1 MQDKEIWYHKIMEKG
16 LASQEALEKLKIF
29 GKNEITT
36 KERVSAF
43 SLFLSQFPTFIN
55 GILIVASILSY
66 ITGSTIDGVLILIIL
81 LLNAFFGFIQE
92 YRAEKSLDK
101 LKTYV
106 KAVVRVI
113 RDGKEI
119 QIDAVNLV
127 PSDIVLVTEGDR
139 IPADGKIIADK
150 FLEIDESI
158 LTGESL
164 SVIKNKDESVYSG
177 TLITKGSSQI
187 IIKTTGN
194 QTRFGQI
201 AQTLAGVAPDKTPL
215 QKRLDGLAKT
225 LSLIILV
232 IAAFIIPI
240 GIFQGKEFVFLLL
253 IAVSIGIAAIPEGL
267 PAVVTI
273 SLAIGTSKMAKRKA
287 IVRRMDSIETLGAV
301 QIIITDKTG
310 TLTQNVMQVKKFH
323 TLKNDYMP
331 PLLKACVL
339 GNTASIIDNVNE
351 KPDVVGDK
359 TDGALLLWAKEQKQD
374 LESLKK
380 EGAILEEY
388 SFDPQK
394 STVTTIWVNKQ
405 NIKHVFV
412 RGAPEVVLSKS
423 KISQKEKNK
432 IIKLYQDFA
441 KEGLRVIGFATRT
454 SDHHSLHIAR
464 EDAEKN
470 LTFLGIVGIYDPPRL
485 EAKKA
490 VEESRR
496 AGIQTI
502 MVTGDN
508 KLTATAIANEI
519 GLLEKDDDI
528 ATGEE
533 IDSLTDEELGKII
546 LKTRIF
552 ARTKPEDKLRLVTVL
567 KKMGYVVGVT
577 GDGVNDALALKRA
590 DVGLAMGESGTD
602 VAKEASDIVLTD
614 DNFSTV
620 VSAVEE
626 GRTIYN
632 NILKAITYLLTSN
645 LSELSLVVFASLIGL
660 PNPFFPTQILWI
672 NLVTDG
678 LPALALAS
686 DNKDHSVLSKKPRN
700 PNAPI
705 LNRSRLL
712 FISTIGFSIAL
723 ALLFVFKTILDN
735 GSSETLARTIIFN
748 SLIASH
754 MILAF
759 IIRGRSMFKLNKF
772 LIIGVLFTLILQA
785 VITFNPFFQNIF
797 RLGF

>member
-1 MQDKEIWYHKIMEKG
+1 MEKG
-16 LASQEALEKLKIF
+16 LTSLSALEKQKTF

-36 KERVSAF
+36 QERISTL
-43 SLFLSQFPTFIN
+43 SLFVSQFPTFIN
-55 GILIVASILSY
+55 AILLAASIISF
-66 ITGSTIDGVLILIIL
+66 ITGSMIDGIFILIIL

-92 YRAEKSLDK
+92 YRAERSLDK

-106 KAVVRVI
+106 KPVVRVI

-119 QIDAVNLV
+119 QLEAI
-127 PSDIVLVTEGDR
+127 DIVPEDIILLSEGDR
-139 IPADGKIIADK
+139 IPADGKIISNK

-164 SVIKNKDESVYSG
+164 SVIKSYNDSIFLG
-177 TLITKGSSQI
+177 TLVTKGSSRLLVEKI
-187 IIKTTGN
+187 GL

-201 AQTLAGVAPDKTPL
+201 AQTLAGVVPDKTPL

-225 LSLIILV
+225 LSIIILAV
-232 IAAFIIPI
+232 AAFIIPL
-240 GIFQGKEFVFLLL
+240 GIFQEKEFIPLLL

-273 SLAIGTSKMAKRKA
+273 ALAIGTAKMAKRKA
-287 IVRRMDSIETLGAV
+287 IVRRMQAVETLGAV

-310 TLTQNVMQVKKFH
+310 TLTQNTMRVKKFWAP
-323 TLKNDYMP
+323 KNEHLA
-331 PLLKACVL
+331 PLLKACIL
-339 GNTASIIDNVNE
+339 GNTASLIE
-351 KPDVVGDK
+351 KKEKNSFDVIGDK
-359 TDGALLLWAKEQKQD
+359 TDGALLLWAHEKMQN
-374 LESLKK
+374 LEDIKK
-380 EGAILEEY
+380 EGKILEEY
-388 SFDPQK
+388 SFDPQA
-394 STVTTIWVNKQ
+394 STITTIFESNKT
-405 NIKHVFV
+405 KHIFV

-423 KISQKEKNK
+423 KISQKETEDINK
-432 IIKLYQDFA
+432 IYEEYA
-441 KEGLRVIGFATRT
+441 KEGLRVIGFGTRT

-464 EDAEKN
+464 EDAEKD
-470 LTFLGIVGIYDPPRL
+470 LTFLGIVGIYDPPRV

-508 KLTATAIANEI
+508 TLTASALASEI
-519 GLLEKDDDI
+519 GLLEKGDDI
-528 ATGEE
+528 ATGQ
-533 IDSLTDEELGKII
+533 DLDKMTDEQLQKII

-632 NILKAITYLLTSN
+632 NILKSITYLLSGN
-645 LSELSLVVFASLIGL
+645 LSEILFVFLSTLFGL
-660 PNPFFPTQILWI
+660 PNPLFPTQILWI

-705 LNRSRLL
+705 LSNHRLI
-712 FISTIGFSIAL
+712 FILTSGIAL
-723 ALLFVFKTILDN
+723 SLFFILVFNAVIKI
-735 GSSETLARTIIFN
+735 SHSEILARTVVFN
-748 SLIASH
+748 LLIVSH
-754 MILAF
+754 MVLAF
-759 IIRGRSMFKLNKF
+759 IVRGRSMFKLNKF

>member
-1 MQDKEIWYHKIMEKG
+1 MEKG
-16 LASQEALEKLKIF
+16 LASLEAAEKLKIF

-36 KERVSAF
+36 QERTSTL
-43 SLFLSQFPTFIN
+43 SLFISQFPNFIN
-55 GILIVASILSY
+55 LILIAASIISF
-66 ITGSTIDGVLILIIL
+66 ITGGTIDGVFILIIL

-101 LKTYV
+101 LKAYV
-106 KAVVRVI
+106 KSVVRVI

-119 QIDAVNLV
+119 QLDAVDLV
-127 PSDIVLVTEGDR
+127 PGDIVYVSEGDR
-139 IPADGKIIADK
+139 IPSDGKIISDK

-164 SVIKNKDESVYSG
+164 SVIKNRGESIFSG
-177 TLITKGSSQI
+177 TLITKGSSRMVI
-187 IIKTTGN
+187 ETTGN

-215 QKRLDGLAKT
+215 QKRLDGLAKF
-225 LSLIILV
+225 LSIIILA

-240 GIFQGKEFVFLLL
+240 GIFQGKEFVPLLL
-253 IAVSIGIAAIPEGL
+253 IAVSIGVAAIPEGL

-273 SLAIGTSKMAKRKA
+273 ALAIGTAKMAKRKA
-287 IVRRMDSIETLGAV
+287 IVRRMQSVETLGAV
-301 QIIITDKTG
+301 QVIITDKTG
-310 TLTQNVMQVKKFH
+310 TLTQNVMRVKKYH
-323 TLKNDYMP
+323 TLRQDYIA

-339 GNTASIIDNVNE
+339 GNTASIIEKAEVNSF
-351 KPDVVGDK
+351 DIIGDK

-374 LESLKK
+374 LENLKK
-380 EGAILEEY
+380 EGTILEEY

-394 STVTTIWVNKQ
+394 STVTTIWANKQ
-405 NIKHVFV
+405 NAKHIFV

-423 KISQKEKNK
+423 KITDKEKQE
-432 IIKLYQDFA
+432 ITKLYQDYA

-464 EDAEKN
+464 EEAEKN
-470 LTFLGIVGIYDPPRL
+470 LTFLGIVGIYDPPRI

-490 VEESRR
+490 VIDAKR

-508 KLTATAIANEI
+508 MLTATAIANEI
-519 GLLEKDDDI
+519 GLLEDQDDI

-533 IDSLTDEELGKII
+533 IDKMTDEELGKII

-552 ARTKPEDKLRLVTVL
+552 ARTKPEDKLRLVAVL

-632 NILKAITYLLTSN
+632 NILKSITYLLSGN
-645 LSELSLVVFASLIGL
+645 LSEILFVFLSTLFGL
-660 PNPFFPTQILWI
+660 PNPLFPTQILWI
-672 NLVTDG
+672 NLVSDG

-686 DNKDHSVLSKKPRN
+686 DNKDPDILSKKPRN

-705 LNRSRLL
+705 LSNHRLIFILTSGISLSLL
-712 FISTIGFSIAL
+712 FIL
-723 ALLFVFKTILDN
+723 VFNAVIEI
-735 GSSETLARTIIFN
+735 SHSEILARTVVFN
-748 SLIASH
+748 LLIVSH
-754 MILAF
+754 MVLAF
-759 IIRGRSMFKLNKF
+759 IVRGKSMFRLNKF

-785 VITFNPFFQNIF
+785 IITFNPFFQSIF

>member
-1 MQDKEIWYHKIMEKG
+1 MEKG
-16 LASQEALEKLKIF
+16 LASLEALEKQKIF

-36 KERVSAF
+36 QERISTF
-43 SLFLSQFPTFIN
+43 SLFISQFPTFIN
-55 GILIVASILSY
+55 GILVTAAILSFV
-66 ITGSTIDGVLILIIL
+66 TLSTIDGIFILIIL
-81 LLNAFFGFIQE
+81 LLNALFGFMQE

-106 KAVVRVI
+106 KSVVRVI

-119 QIDAVNLV
+119 QIDGVDLV
-127 PSDIVLVTEGDR
+127 PGDIVLLSEGDR
-139 IPADGKIIADK
+139 IPADGEIVSNK

-164 SVIKNKDESVYSG
+164 SVIKNINDSIFSG
-177 TLITKGSSQI
+177 TLVTKGSSRFI
-187 IIKTTGN
+187 VEKIGKD
-194 QTRFGQI
+194 TRFGQI
-201 AQTLAGVAPDKTPL
+201 AQTLGSVTPDKTPL
-215 QKRLDGLAKT
+215 QKRLDGLAKI
-225 LSLIILV
+225 LSIIILV

-240 GIFQGKEFVFLLL
+240 GVFQGKEFIPLLL
-253 IAVSIGIAAIPEGL
+253 IAVSISIAAIPEGL

-273 SLAIGTSKMAKRKA
+273 ALAIGTGRMAKRKA
-287 IVRRMDSIETLGAV
+287 IVRRMQSVETLGAV

-310 TLTQNVMQVKKFH
+310 TLTQNVMRVKKFW
-323 TLKNDYMP
+323 TVKKEYTTA
-331 PLLKACVL
+331 LLRACVL
-339 GNTASIIDNVNE
+339 GNTAGIIEKAGE
-351 KPDVVGDK
+351 KPDIVGDK
-359 TDGALLLWAKEQKQD
+359 TDGALLVWASEQKQD

-380 EGAILEEY
+380 EGTILEEY
-388 SFDPQK
+388 SFDPQI
-394 STVTTIWVNKQ
+394 STITTIWQ
-405 NIKHVFV
+405 NNPPGSGLKHIFV
-412 RGAPEVVLSKS
+412 RGAPEVILDKS
-423 KISQKEKNK
+423 KLSQKEKNK
-432 IIKLYQDFA
+432 INNIYEEYA
-441 KEGLRVIGFATRT
+441 KEGYRVIGFGTRI
-454 SDHHSLHIAR
+454 SHHQGDIER
-464 EDAEKN
+464 KDAEKD
-470 LTFLGIVGIYDPPRL
+470 LIFLGIVGIYDPPRL

-490 VEESRR
+490 VEQSRK

-508 KLTATAIANEI
+508 TLTAEHIAKEI
-519 GLLEKDDDI
+519 GLLQKGDDI

-533 IDSLTDEELGKII
+533 IDKMTDEELTKII

-632 NILKAITYLLTSN
+632 NILKSITYLLTGN
-645 LSELSLVVFASLIGL
+645 LSELSLVFFASLLGL

-686 DNKDHSVLSKKPRN
+686 DNKAVDTLSKKPRH

-705 LNRSRLL
+705 LSNSRLT
-712 FISTIGFSIAL
+712 FIVTVGFSISFI
-723 ALLFVFKTILDN
+723 LLFVFKTLLEN
-735 GSSETLARTIIFN
+735 GSSETLSRTIVFNTLIF
-748 SLIASH
+748 SH
-754 MILAF
+754 MVLAF
-759 IIRGRSMFKLNKF
+759 IVRGKLMFRLNKF
-772 LIIGVLFTLILQA
+772 LILGVLFTIILQA

>member
-1 MQDKEIWYHKIMEKG
+1 MEKG
-16 LASQEALEKLKIF
+16 LTSLEAFEKLKTF

-36 KERVSAF
+36 QERISAF
-43 SLFLSQFPTFIN
+43 SLFVSQFPTFIN
-55 GILIVASILSY
+55 GILVTASILSF
-66 ITGSTIDGVLILIIL
+66 ITAGIIDGIFILIIL
-81 LLNAFFGFIQE
+81 LLNSFFGFIQE

-106 KAVVRVI
+106 KSVIRVV

-119 QIDAVNLV
+119 QLDAVDLV
-127 PSDIVLVTEGDR
+127 PGDIVCVSEGDR
-139 IPADGKIIADK
+139 IPSDGKIISDK

-164 SVIKNKDESVYSG
+164 SIIKNRGESVFSG
-177 TLITKGSSQI
+177 TLITKGSSRFLVE
-187 IIKTTGN
+187 TTGS

-215 QKRLDGLAKT
+215 QKRLDGLAKI
-225 LSLIILV
+225 LSITILA
-232 IAAFIIPI
+232 IAVFIIPL
-240 GIFQGKEFVFLLL
+240 GIFQGKEFIPLLL

-273 SLAIGTSKMAKRKA
+273 ALAIGTSKMAKRKA
-287 IVRRMDSIETLGAV
+287 IVRRMQSVETLGAV
-301 QIIITDKTG
+301 QVIITDKTG
-310 TLTQNVMQVKKFH
+310 TLTQNTMQVKKFWTSKKEYTA
-323 TLKNDYMP
+323 TL
-331 PLLKACVL
+331 LRACVL
-339 GNTASIIDNVNE
+339 GNTASIIERAE
-351 KPDVVGDK
+351 KNSFDIVGDK
-359 TDGALLLWAKEQKQD
+359 TDGALLLWAYEKAGS
-374 LESLKK
+374 LEDIKK
-380 EGAILEEY
+380 EGKILEEY
-388 SFDPQK
+388 SFDPQT
-394 STVTTIWVNKQ
+394 STITTIWQNKV
-405 NIKHVFV
+405 KHIFV
-412 RGAPEVVLSKS
+412 RGAPEVILSKS
-423 KISQKEKNK
+423 KLSQKEKDEINK
-432 IIKLYQDFA
+432 IYEEYA
-441 KEGLRVIGFATRT
+441 KEGYRVIGFGTRI
-454 SDHHSLHIAR
+454 SHHTGDIER
-464 EDAEKN
+464 KDAEKD

-490 VEESRR
+490 VIDARR

-508 KLTATAIANEI
+508 ILTASALAQEI
-519 GLLEKDDDI
+519 GLLEDQDDI

-533 IDSLTDEELGKII
+533 IDKMTDDELQKII

-602 VAKEASDIVLTD
+602 VAKEASDIILTN

-632 NILKAITYLLTSN
+632 NILKSITYLLTGN
-645 LSELSLVVFASLIGL
+645 LSELSFVFFASLL
-660 PNPFFPTQILWI
+660 NMPNPFFPTQILWI

-678 LPALALAS
+678 IPALALAS
-686 DNKDHSVLSKKPRN
+686 DNKDPNTLNKKPRH

-705 LNRSRLL
+705 LSNSRLTFIVLVGFSISLFLL
-712 FISTIGFSIAL
+712 FIFRTL
-723 ALLFVFKTILDN
+723 LDN
-735 GSSETLARTIIFN
+735 GSSETLARTIVFN
-748 SLIASH
+748 TLIASH

-759 IIRGRSMFKLNKF
+759 IVRGKLLFRLNKF
-772 LIIGVLFTLILQA
+772 LILGVLFTLILQA
-785 VITFNPFFQNIF
+785 VITFNPFFQKIF
-797 RLGF
+797 RLGL

>member
-1 MQDKEIWYHKIMEKG
+1 MEKG
-16 LASQEALEKLKIF
+16 LSVLEALEKQKIF

-36 KERVSAF
+36 QERVSGF
-43 SLFLSQFPTFIN
+43 SLFVSQFPTFIN
-55 GILIVASILSY
+55 AILVTASILSF
-66 ITGSTIDGVLILIIL
+66 ITGGIIDGIFILIIL
-81 LLNAFFGFIQE
+81 FLNAFFGFIQE

-119 QIDAVNLV
+119 QVDAIDLV
-127 PSDIVLVTEGDR
+127 PGDIVQVGEGDR
-139 IPADGKIIADK
+139 IPADGKITENK
-150 FLEIDESI
+150 FLEVDESI

-164 SVIKNKDESVYSG
+164 SVIKNRGESVFSG
-177 TLITKGSSQI
+177 TLITKGSSRI
-187 IIKTTGN
+187 IIETTGN
-194 QTRFGQI
+194 KTRFGQI

-225 LSLIILV
+225 LSLIILI
-232 IAAFIIPI
+232 IAAFIIPL
-240 GIFQGKEFVFLLL
+240 GIWQGKEFVFLLL
-253 IAVSIGIAAIPEGL
+253 IAVSIGVAAIPEGL

-273 SLAIGTSKMAKRKA
+273 SLAIGTAKMAKRKA
-287 IVRRMDSIETLGAV
+287 IVRRMQSVETLGAV

-310 TLTQNVMQVKKFH
+310 TLTQNVMRVKKIQ
-323 TLKNDYMP
+323 TLKNDYVA

-339 GNTASIIDNVNE
+339 GNTASLIDRSGE
-351 KPDVVGDK
+351 KPDIVGDK

-374 LESLKK
+374 LENLKK

-394 STVTTIWVNKQ
+394 STVTTIWVDKQ
-405 NIKHVFV
+405 NAKHIFV

-423 KISQKEKNK
+423 KISQIDKDKV
-432 IIKLYQDFA
+432 IKLYQDYA
-441 KEGLRVIGFATRT
+441 KQGLRVIGFATRT

-508 KLTATAIANEI
+508 TLTASAIAKEI
-519 GLLEKDDDI
+519 GLLEEGDDI

-533 IDSLTDEELGKII
+533 IDKMTDEQLQKII

-567 KKMGYVVGVT
+567 KKMGYIVGVT

-620 VSAVEE
+620 VAAVEE

-632 NILKAITYLLTSN
+632 NILKSITYLLTGN
-645 LSELSLVVFASLIGL
+645 LSELSFIFFASLLGMT
-660 PNPFFPTQILWI
+660 NPFFPTQILWI

-678 LPALALAS
+678 IPALALAS
-686 DNKDHSVLSKKPRN
+686 DNRDPDILNKKPRN

-705 LNRSRLL
+705 LSNGRLTFIATVGLSLSLFLL
-712 FISTIGFSIAL
+712 FIFTT
-723 ALLFVFKTILDN
+723 LLEN
-735 GSSETLARTIIFN
+735 GSSETLARTIVFN
-748 SLIASH
+748 TLIASH

-759 IIRGRSMFKLNKF
+759 IVRGRLMFRLNKF
-772 LIIGVLFTLILQA
+772 LIIGVLFILALQT
-785 VITFNPFFQNIF
+785 VITFNPFFQGIF

>member
-1 MQDKEIWYHKIMEKG
+1 MEKG
-16 LASQEALEKLKIF
+16 LATLEVPEKQKIF

-36 KERVSAF
+36 QEKLSTA
-43 SLFLSQFPTFIN
+43 SLFASQFPTFIN
-55 GILIVASILSY
+55 AILVTASILSF
-66 ITGSTIDGVLILIIL
+66 ITGSVIDGTFILIIL
-81 LLNAFFGFIQE
+81 LLNAFLGFIQE

-106 KAVVRVI
+106 KTAVRVI
-113 RDGKEI
+113 RDGKVI
-119 QIDAVNLV
+119 QVDAIDLV
-127 PSDIVLVTEGDR
+127 PGDIVQVAEGDR
-139 IPADGKIIADK
+139 IPADGKIIENK

-164 SVIKNKDESVYSG
+164 SVIKNRDESVFSG
-177 TLITKGSSQI
+177 TLITKGSSRI
-187 IIKTTGN
+187 IIETTGTK
-194 QTRFGQI
+194 TRFGQI
-201 AQTLAGVAPDKTPL
+201 AQTLAGVTPDKTPL
-215 QKRLDGLAKT
+215 QKRLDGLAKI
-225 LSLIILV
+225 LSIIILV

-240 GIFQGKEFVFLLL
+240 GIFQDKEFVPLLL

-287 IVRRMDSIETLGAV
+287 IVRRMQAVETLGAV

-310 TLTQNVMQVKKFH
+310 TLTQNVMRVKKFQ
-323 TLKNDYMP
+323 TLKNDYID

-339 GNTASIIDNVNE
+339 GNTASVIEKSGVNSF
-351 KPDVVGDK
+351 DVVGDK
-359 TDGALLLWAKEQKQD
+359 TDGALLLFAKEQKQD
-374 LESLKK
+374 LQNLKK
-380 EGAILEEY
+380 EGSILEEY

-394 STVTTIWVNKQ
+394 STVTTIWVNKK
-405 NIKHVFV
+405 NTKHIFV
-412 RGAPEVVLSKS
+412 RGAPGVVLSKS
-423 KISQKEKNK
+423 KISKIQKDK
-432 IIKLYQDFA
+432 ITKIYQDYA

-454 SDHHSLHIAR
+454 SKHSLHIAR

-470 LTFLGIVGIYDPPRL
+470 LNFLGIVGIYDPPRP

-508 KLTATAIANEI
+508 ILTASAIAKEI
-519 GLLEKDDDI
+519 GLLEDKDDI
-528 ATGEE
+528 TTGEE
-533 IDSLTDEELGKII
+533 IDKMTDEELGKII

-552 ARTKPEDKLRLVTVL
+552 ARTKPEDKLRLVTIL
-567 KKMGYVVGVT
+567 KKIGYVVGVT

-632 NILKAITYLLTSN
+632 NILKSITYLLTGN
-645 LSELSLVVFASLIGL
+645 LSELAFVFGASLLGL

-678 LPALALAS
+678 IPALALAS

-700 PNAPI
+700 PNAHI
-705 LNRSRLL
+705 LSKSRLSFITIVGFSISLTLL
-712 FISTIGFSIAL
+712 FIFR
-723 ALLFVFKTILDN
+723 TILDN
-735 GSSETLARTIIFN
+735 GSSETLARTIVFN
-748 SLIASH
+748 TLIASH

-759 IIRGRSMFKLNKF
+759 IVRGKTIFRFNKF
-772 LIIGVLFTLILQA
+772 LILGVLFTLILQA
-785 VITFNPFFQNIF
+785 VITFNPFFQSIF

>member
-1 MQDKEIWYHKIMEKG
+1 MEKG
-16 LASQEALEKLKIF
+16 LTSLEAQEKLKTF

-36 KERVSAF
+36 EARTSAF
-43 SLFLSQFPTFIN
+43 SIFLSQFPNFIN
-55 GILIVASILSY
+55 VILIAASILSFV
-66 ITGSTIDGVLILIIL
+66 IGSGIDGTFILIIL
-81 LLNAFFGFIQE
+81 LLNAFFGFVQE

-106 KAVVRVI
+106 KTVARVI

-119 QIDAVNLV
+119 QVDSADLV
-127 PSDIVLVTEGDR
+127 PQDLVLVLEGDR
-139 IPADGKIIADK
+139 IPADGKIISDK

-164 SVIKNKDESVYSG
+164 SVIKNRGESVFSG
-177 TLITKGSSQI
+177 TLITKGSSRI
-187 IIKTTGN
+187 VVETTGN
-194 QTRFGQI
+194 KTRFGQI
-201 AQTLAGVAPDKTPL
+201 AETLAEVAPDKTPL
-215 QKRLDGLAKT
+215 QKRLDGLAKI
-225 LSLIILV
+225 LSLVILV

-273 SLAIGTSKMAKRKA
+273 SLAIGTAKMAKRKA
-287 IVRRMDSIETLGAV
+287 IVRRMQSIETLGAV
-301 QIIITDKTG
+301 QVIITDKTG
-310 TLTQNVMQVKKFH
+310 TLTQNTMRVKKFW
-323 TLKNDYMP
+323 TLKKEYMTA
-331 PLLKACVL
+331 LLRACVL
-339 GNTASIIDNVNE
+339 GNTAGIIE
-351 KPDVVGDK
+351 KREKNSFDIIGDK
-359 TDGALLLWAKEQKQD
+359 TDGALLLWAHEKIGS
-374 LESLKK
+374 LETIKK
-380 EGAILEEY
+380 EGKIIEEY
-388 SFDPQK
+388 SFDSQT
-394 STVTTIWVNKQ
+394 STVTTIWQNKA
-405 NIKHVFV
+405 KHIFV

-423 KISQKEKNK
+423 KLSQKEKEEVNK
-432 IIKLYQDFA
+432 IYEEYA
-441 KEGLRVIGFATRT
+441 KEGYRVIGFGTRI
-454 SDHHSLHIAR
+454 SNHEGDIER
-464 EDAEKN
+464 KDAEKD
-470 LTFLGIVGIYDPPRL
+470 LTFLGVVAIYDPPRL

-490 VEESRR
+490 VIDARK

-508 KLTATAIANEI
+508 ILTASAIAKEI
-519 GLLEKDDDI
+519 GLLEEGDDI

-533 IDSLTDEELGKII
+533 IDKLTDEDLGKII

-626 GRTIYN
+626 GRTIYD
-632 NILKAITYLLTSN
+632 NILKSITYLLAGN
-645 LSELSLVVFASLIGL
+645 LSEILFVFLSTLFGL
-660 PNPFFPTQILWI
+660 PNPLFPTQILWI

-686 DNKDHSVLSKKPRN
+686 DNKDPEVLSKKPRD
-700 PNAPI
+700 PNTPI
-705 LNRSRLL
+705 LSNHRLIFILTSGISLSLL
-712 FISTIGFSIAL
+712 FIL
-723 ALLFVFKTILDN
+723 VFNAVIKI
-735 GSSETLARTIIFN
+735 SHSEILARTIVFN
-748 SLIASH
+748 LLIASH

-759 IIRGRSMFKLNKF
+759 IVRGKAIFRLNKF
-772 LIIGVLFTLILQA
+772 LIIGVMLTIILQA
-785 VITFNPFFQNIF
+785 VITFNPFFQSIF

>member
-1 MQDKEIWYHKIMEKG
+1 MEKG
-16 LASQEALEKLKIF
+16 LNSLEVLEKQKIF

-36 KERVSAF
+36 QERISVF
-43 SLFLSQFPTFIN
+43 FLFISQFPTFIN
-55 GILIVASILSY
+55 GILVTASILSFV
-66 ITGSTIDGVLILIIL
+66 IGNTLDGTLILIIL
-81 LLNAFFGFIQE
+81 FLNALFGFIQE

-106 KAVVRVI
+106 KSVVRVV
-113 RDGKEI
+113 RDGKVI
-119 QIDAVNLV
+119 QLDAIDLV
-127 PSDIVLVTEGDR
+127 PGDIVLLSEGDR
-139 IPADGKIIADK
+139 IPADGKIVSTK

-164 SVIKNKDESVYSG
+164 PVIKNINDFISSG
-177 TLITKGSSQI
+177 TLVNKGSSRFI
-187 IIKTTGN
+187 VEKIGKD
-194 QTRFGQI
+194 TRFGQI
-201 AQTLAGVAPDKTPL
+201 AQTLGSVAPDKTPL
-215 QKRLDGLAKT
+215 QKRLDGLAKI
-225 LSLIILV
+225 LSIIILV

-240 GIFQGKEFVFLLL
+240 GIFQGREFIPLLL
-253 IAVSIGIAAIPEGL
+253 IAVSISIAAIPEGL

-273 SLAIGTSKMAKRKA
+273 ALAIGTSKMAKRKA
-287 IVRRMDSIETLGAV
+287 IVRRMQSVETLGAV

-310 TLTQNVMQVKKFH
+310 TLTQNKMTVKKYWIGKKEH
-323 TLKNDYMP
+323 MT

-339 GNTASIIDNVNE
+339 GNTASIIQKQGE
-351 KPDVVGDK
+351 KPDIVGDK
-359 TDGALLLWAKEQKQD
+359 TDGALLIFAKDQNQD

-394 STVTTIWVNKQ
+394 ATVTTIWVNKE
-405 NIKHVFV
+405 NTKHIFV
-412 RGAPEVVLSKS
+412 RGAPEVILSKS
-423 KISQKEKNK
+423 KITDKEKRE
-432 IIKLYQDFA
+432 ITELYQEYA
-441 KEGLRVIGFATRT
+441 KEGLRVIGFAQRT
-454 SDHHSLHIAR
+454 SDHHPLHIAR
-464 EDAEKN
+464 EEAERD
-470 LTFLGIVGIYDPPRL
+470 LTFLGIAGIYDPPRI

-490 VEESRR
+490 VESSKR

-508 KLTATAIANEI
+508 ILTATAIAREI
-519 GLLEKDDDI
+519 GLLENQDDI
-528 ATGEE
+528 ATGDE
-533 IDSLTDEELGKII
+533 IEKMSDEDLKKII
-546 LKTRIF
+546 LKTRVF
-552 ARTKPEDKLRLVTVL
+552 ARTKPEDKLRLVTIL

-620 VSAVEE
+620 VSAIEE
-626 GRTIYN
+626 GRTIYK
-632 NILKAITYLLTSN
+632 NILKSITYLLTGN
-645 LSELSLVVFASLIGL
+645 LSELAIVFGASLLGM

-672 NLVTDG
+672 NLITDG

-686 DNKDHSVLSKKPRN
+686 DNRDHSVLNNKPRN

-705 LNRSRLL
+705 LGKSRLL
-712 FISTIGFSIAL
+712 FIGMVGFSISL
-723 ALLFVFKTILDN
+723 FLLLIFRTLLDN
-735 GSSETLARTIIFN
+735 GSSETLARTIVFN
-748 SLIASH
+748 TLIASH

-759 IIRGRSMFKLNKF
+759 IVRGKTIFKFNKF
-772 LIIGVLFTLILQA
+772 LILGVILTITLQA
-785 VITFNPFFQNIF
+785 VITFNPFFQKIF

>member
-1 MQDKEIWYHKIMEKG
+1 MEKG
-16 LASQEALEKLKIF
+16 LDSLEAQEKQKIF
-29 GKNEITT
+29 GKNEI
-36 KERVSAF
+36 KAQERISAL

-55 GILIVASILSY
+55 GILVVASILSFV
-66 ITGSTIDGVLILIIL
+66 TRSALDGILILIIL
-81 LLNAFFGFIQE
+81 FLNALFGFIQE

-106 KAVVRVI
+106 KSVVRII
-113 RDGKEI
+113 RDGKVIELEAI
-119 QIDAVNLV
+119 NVV
-127 PSDIVLVTEGDR
+127 PGDVILLSEGDR
-139 IPADGKIIADK
+139 IPADGKIVSHK
-150 FLEIDESI
+150 FLEVDESI

-164 SVIKNKDESVYSG
+164 SVIKNTNDPIFSG
-177 TLITKGSSQI
+177 TLVTKGSSRFI
-187 IIKTTGN
+187 VERIGKD
-194 QTRFGQI
+194 TRFGQI
-201 AQTLAGVAPDKTPL
+201 AQTLGSVAPDKTPL
-215 QKRLDGLAKT
+215 QKRLDSLAKI
-225 LSLIILV
+225 LSVIVLV
-232 IAAFIIPI
+232 IATLIIPI
-240 GIFQGKEFVFLLL
+240 GIFQGKEFIPLLL
-253 IAVSIGIAAIPEGL
+253 IAVSISIAAIPEAL

-273 SLAIGTSKMAKRKA
+273 ALAIGTSKMAKRRA
-287 IVRRMDSIETLGAV
+287 IVRRMQSVETLGAV

-310 TLTQNVMQVKKFH
+310 TLTQNTMKVKKFW
-323 TLKNDYMP
+323 TVKEDYLT
-331 PLLKACVL
+331 PLLRACVL
-339 GNTASIIDNVNE
+339 GNTASIIE
-351 KPDVVGDK
+351 KKEKNSFDLIGDK
-359 TDGALLLWAKEQKQD
+359 TDAALLLWAHEQTGNF
-374 LESLKK
+374 EELKK
-380 EGAILEEY
+380 EGKILEEY
-388 SFDPQK
+388 SFDPQT
-394 STVTTIWVNKQ
+394 STVTTIWQ
-405 NIKHVFV
+405 NNPPAGGKYIFV

-423 KISQKEKNK
+423 KLSQKEKDEINK
-432 IIKLYQDFA
+432 TYEEYA
-441 KEGLRVIGFATRT
+441 KEGYRVIGFGTRI
-454 SDHHSLHIAR
+454 SDHQGDLER
-464 EDAEKN
+464 KDAEKD
-470 LTFLGIVGIYDPPRL
+470 LTFLGIVGIYDPPRI
-485 EAKKA
+485 ETKKA
-490 VEESRR
+490 VEQSRK
-496 AGIQTI
+496 AGIKTI

-508 KLTATAIANEI
+508 VLTASALAREI

-533 IDSLTDEELGKII
+533 IDKLSDKELEKII

-632 NILKAITYLLTSN
+632 NILKSITYLLTGN
-645 LSELSLVVFASLIGL
+645 LSELSLVFFASLLGL

-686 DNKDHSVLSKKPRN
+686 DNKDHTVLSNKPRN
-700 PNAPI
+700 PNASI
-705 LNRSRLL
+705 LGNGRLL
-712 FISTIGFSIAL
+712 FIITVGFSISL
-723 ALLFVFKTILDN
+723 FLLLTFKTLLEN

-748 SLIASH
+748 TLIMSH

-759 IIRGRSMFKLNKF
+759 IVRGKTILRFNKF
-772 LIIGVLFTLILQA
+772 LILGVLFTLILQA
-785 VITFNPFFQNIF
+785 VITFNPFFQQIF